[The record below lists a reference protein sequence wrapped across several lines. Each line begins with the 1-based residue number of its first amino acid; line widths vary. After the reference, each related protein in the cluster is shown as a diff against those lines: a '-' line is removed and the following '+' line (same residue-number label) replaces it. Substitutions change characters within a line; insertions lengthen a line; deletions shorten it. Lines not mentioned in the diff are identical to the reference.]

1 VSVVFLSIGG
11 GRQIRL
17 PNRGQY
23 SATKWGLIGFS
34 KTLSIELGQ
43 YEIRVNAILPGAV
56 DDPRLQKVIEGRAK
70 LSGQTLEEVQ
80 EASMAN
86 QSLKALVDPGDIAA
100 LAVFL
105 ASDSAKSI
113 SGQMLPLDGDIKR
126 LLENQR
132 IYGLLVI

>member
-1 VSVVFLSIGG
+1 M
-11 GRQIRL
+11 
-17 PNRGQY
+17 
-23 SATKWGLIGFS
+23 
-34 KTLSIELGQ
+34 ELGQ
-43 YEIRVNAILPGAV
+43 YGIRVNAILPGAV
-56 DDPRLQKVIEGRAK
+56 DGPRLQKVIEGRAK

-113 SGQMLPLDGDIKR
+113 SDQMLPIDVDIKDAS
-126 LLENQR
+126 
-132 IYGLLVI
+132 